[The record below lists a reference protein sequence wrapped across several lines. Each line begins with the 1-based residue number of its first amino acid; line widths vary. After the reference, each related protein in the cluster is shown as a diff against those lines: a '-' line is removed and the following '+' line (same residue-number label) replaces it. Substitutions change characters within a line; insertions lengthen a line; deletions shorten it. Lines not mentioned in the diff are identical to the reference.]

1 MRHHVVP
8 MINNRGVREA
18 VGYDLERCIRLKI
31 LPCKLVTDE
40 IFTEH
45 LEHLCDL
52 RADWIGT
59 INVYYPD
66 EQVRVVIRFYND
78 PQNDLLRDLY
88 LKLYMIVETRQT
100 MTFKCTMLET
110 GYSHKP
116 PMGEKRTYL
125 MDEKRTYLMDP
136 FESTFLETGVRKTPF
151 KVLSVDDADN
161 QFVRVSGSDLLVPV
175 SQAER
180 GRHRPCS

>member
-8 MINNRGVREA
+8 LINDRRVREA

-31 LPCKLVTDE
+31 LPCKLVADKT
-40 IFTEH
+40 FTEH
-45 LEHLCDL
+45 LENLCAL
-52 RADWIGT
+52 RAYGKSIV
-59 INVYYPD
+59 NVYYAD
-66 EQVRVVIRFYND
+66 EKVRVVLRFCND
-78 PQNDLLRDLY
+78 PDNELLSDIF

-125 MDEKRTYLMDP
+125 MDP
-136 FESTFLETGVRKTPF
+136 FESTFLNKEVRKTPF
-151 KVLSVDDADN
+151 KVFLVDDVDS
-161 QFVRVSGSDLLVPV
+161 QFVRVSGSDLLVSV
-175 SQAER
+175 SQAEW
-180 GRHRPCS
+180 GRHRRCCEMY